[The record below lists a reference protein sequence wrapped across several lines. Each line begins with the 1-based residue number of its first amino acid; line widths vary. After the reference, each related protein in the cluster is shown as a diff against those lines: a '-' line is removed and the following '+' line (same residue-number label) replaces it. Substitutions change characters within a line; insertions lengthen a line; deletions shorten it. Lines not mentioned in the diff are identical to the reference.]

1 MRVGIARG
9 IFTHEA
15 GLGSASIAHAC
26 SGADSPVEQGF
37 WGIFEVF
44 CDTILVCSVT
54 ALAILT
60 SGVPLG
66 PSAAQAAF
74 TLVMGQAGGRMLA
87 VAVSLFAF
95 ASVISFCLYGQRCI
109 EYLFPNSRMALPLY
123 RLLFLT
129 GCAAGCF
136 AQLPLVFSLA
146 DLLNACLLL
155 PNLAALLI
163 LSPQVFGAT
172 REYFAK
178 GGPRSCSSAR

>member
-60 SGVPLG
+60 SGVPLALRRRRR
-66 PSAAQAAF
+66 PS
-74 TLVMGQAGGRMLA
+74 
-87 VAVSLFAF
+87 
-95 ASVISFCLYGQRCI
+95 
-109 EYLFPNSRMALPLY
+109 PW
-123 RLLFLT
+123 
-129 GCAAGCF
+129 
-136 AQLPLVFSLA
+136 
-146 DLLNACLLL
+146 
-155 PNLAALLI
+155 
-163 LSPQVFGAT
+163 
-172 REYFAK
+172 
-178 GGPRSCSSAR
+178 